1 MYLPRG
7 VAQPVEFIKRLNALA
22 PFPRGV
28 VNLRYTVEND
38 WSGDPAVFFG
48 LPWQMRQRIRRF
60 FPKPPDAYQ
69 TSSPRRST
77 RPVNGASFH
86 TSISEANPSRR
97 SSRKRSSAD

>member
-38 WSGDPAVFFG
+38 WSGDPAVFFWITLADEAAHPSI
-48 LPWQMRQRIRRF
+48 LPETTRRIS
-60 FPKPPDAYQ
+60 D
-69 TSSPRRST
+69 SSPGRST